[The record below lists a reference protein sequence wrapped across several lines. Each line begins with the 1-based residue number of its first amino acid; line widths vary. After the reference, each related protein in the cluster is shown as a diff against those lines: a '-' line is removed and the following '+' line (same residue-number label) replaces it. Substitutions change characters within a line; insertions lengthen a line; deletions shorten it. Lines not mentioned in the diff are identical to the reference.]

1 MPKLGMEQKRRA
13 DVINATLTCISMYG
27 IDGMTLD
34 KVADHANCS
43 KGVVTYYFKNKD
55 QLTIE
60 AFKSFLAYYGLKI
73 ELGIEHTMTSGEM
86 MDLALKFM
94 LPPLTD
100 DKDQTIN
107 VSQLD
112 GVEKMYIPHADQGKL
127 FVQFF
132 SKAMLDRNLQEVVS
146 KSYETDLQGITKIMD
161 YGNRTGQ
168 MSVEDS
174 HSAAYGLMAMV
185 IGLSFFRVANV
196 PPANGGDNRYIC
208 EDYVRRLTQTGGN
221 YEYREG

>member
-1 MPKLGMEQKRRA
+1 MPKLGMGPKRRA
-13 DVINATLTCISMYG
+13 EVVNATLTCISMYG

-55 QLTIE
+55 HLTIE

-73 ELGIEHTMTSGEM
+73 ESGIEHTMTPGEM
-86 MDLALKFM
+86 MDLVLKFM
-94 LPPLTD
+94 LPPLSD
-100 DKDQTIN
+100 DADRMIN
-107 VSQLD
+107 VSQLE
-112 GVEKMYIPHADQGKL
+112 GVDKMYIPYADQAKL

-146 KSYETDLQGITKIMD
+146 KSYEADLQGIAKIME

-174 HSAAYGLMAMV
+174 RDAAYGLMAMV

-196 PPANGGDNRYIC
+196 PPVKDEDNRYIC
-208 EDYVRRLTQTGGN
+208 EDYVRRLTQTGG
-221 YEYREG
+221 

>member
-13 DVINATLTCISMYG
+13 DVINATLTCISLHG
-27 IDGMTLD
+27 IEGMTLD
-34 KVADHANCS
+34 KVAEYANCS

-55 QLTIE
+55 HLTTE

-73 ELGIEHTMTSGEM
+73 ESGIEPAMSAEEM
-86 MDLALKFM
+86 MEVVLQHI
-94 LPPLTD
+94 LPPYSEDTD
-100 DKDQTIN
+100 QKLN

-112 GVEKMYIPHADQGKL
+112 GVDKMFIPYEDQGKL

-132 SKAMLDRNLQEVVS
+132 SKAMLDRHLQEVAS
-146 KSYETDLQGITKIMD
+146 KSYERDLQGIAKIME

-174 HSAAYGLMAMV
+174 NSAAYGLMAMV
-185 IGLSFFRVANV
+185 IGLSFFRVAKI
-196 PPANGGDNRYIC
+196 PPDKDEDNRYIC
-208 EDYVRRLTQTGGN
+208 EDYVRGLINRGGV
-221 YEYREG
+221 

>member
-1 MPKLGMEQKRRA
+1 MPKLGMGPKRRA
-13 DVINATLTCISMYG
+13 EVVNATLTCISMYG

-55 QLTIE
+55 HLTIE

-73 ELGIEHTMTSGEM
+73 ESGIEHTMTPGEV

-94 LPPLTD
+94 LPPLSD
-100 DKDQTIN
+100 DADRMIN
-107 VSQLD
+107 VSQLE
-112 GVEKMYIPHADQGKL
+112 GVDKMYIPYADQAKL

-146 KSYETDLQGITKIMD
+146 KSYEADLQGIAKIME

-174 HSAAYGLMAMV
+174 RDAAYGLMAMV

-196 PPANGGDNRYIC
+196 PPVKDEDNRYIC
-208 EDYVRRLTQTGGN
+208 EDYVRRLTQTGG
-221 YEYREG
+221 